1 MATAVKRKSAKASKS
16 KVKLKNFQWT
26 GVNKQGQKIKGK
38 MPAENQD
45 IVKQQLLKQGI
56 TPKAINAELFSFGG
70 SKKSI
75 KPVDIEIGRAHV

>member
-45 IVKQQLLKQGI
+45 IVKQQDR
-56 TPKAINAELFSFGG
+56 
-70 SKKSI
+70 KS
-75 KPVDIEIGRAHV
+75 VV